1 MRRALAAALVTIL
14 GGAGIVVGAVAP
26 ATAADVA
33 FSVDDFNGN
42 SMGEMT
48 ELEDTGYECVY
59 SDNASVTVASGTMQ
73 VSVPGEDSRGCR
85 YASAGV
91 KWTAPTSVNIEQG
104 GADRLTLKYRNVT
117 PSGPSAI
124 TFGIRAVDVNGKVAQ
139 VGGLTRNGGSGE
151 DFLTIRYA
159 PAYVGDVSYL
169 QFEGGFDKSQVKSIT
184 LLMAATASSQA
195 IGVTFEGVGSNVGE
209 PTYQA
214 PAIGAASEYVFD
226 GYSSYSFD
234 VTGYPTP
241 TVTATGVPSW
251 LSVVQT
257 PGDGVVR
264 VTLSGDPG
272 GSGTTASVRFTA
284 TVANSLTAQATI
296 PVGTPRISP
305 VPSDPVTLV
314 RGKPAD
320 LVVGTAT
327 PSSKG
332 LSVTSASEI
341 PAGMTISLQG
351 NAVRFAGTPTQ
362 GPGPFSVI
370 VMLSNGYEYAQMT
383 VSGVITE
390 APDIDGPS
398 SLSFTE
404 GTAITPVS
412 FTVTGDPVP
421 TVTAEDLPPGL
432 TLGPTGIL
440 SGTPTTPGDYDV
452 VVRAVTPT
460 EQAVHHVTIAVASRA
475 QVLAPTT
482 ATWAAGTAVSMPLMR
497 AYGATV
503 QVTDVAPWM
512 TLAHVGD
519 DFVLT
524 GTPTLP
530 AGVNA
535 DSGTLKFVIG
545 TGTHAVRGSLEWT
558 VERREAPQ
566 LSVASTAS
574 VVAGQRVAIDVSA
587 TGYPVPTI
595 TLVNAPSW
603 LTYDAGRGQLV
614 GTPPTAGTFS
624 VDLSAGNGVGAD
636 ATSTVTIS
644 VAAPAGAVSLGVSQA
659 EQGKSFMVSATG
671 FAPYDKVEV
680 WLHSTPVLLGSATA
694 DTTGALSLRV
704 TIPANTPAGQH
715 TVVVKASSG
724 ASVSTAFRVLADDSS
739 TPQPTVSPS
748 PIDPGTVT
756 PTPTPDPTATP
767 EPTSAPGG
775 DEGTDAEAAGGD
787 NGGEGDGDAGTG
799 SAATEGGAGLSGT
812 GPVGTGVLVL
822 LASALVVLG
831 VAGVKRR
838 NA

>member
-14 GGAGIVVGAVAP
+14 GGAGVVVGAVAP

-48 ELEDTGYECVY
+48 ELEDAGYECVY

-184 LLMAATASSQA
+184 LLMAATTSNQA

-209 PTYQA
+209 PAYQA
-214 PAIGAASEYVFD
+214 PVIGAASGYVFD

-234 VTGYPTP
+234 ITGYPTP
-241 TVTATGVPSW
+241 TVGVTGVPAW
-251 LSVVQT
+251 LTVVQT

-264 VTLSGDPG
+264 VTLSGDTG
-272 GSGTTASVRFTA
+272 GAYANASVRFTA

-296 PVGTPRISP
+296 QVGTPRLEP
-305 VPSDPVTLV
+305 VPSDLVTLA

-320 LVVGTAT
+320 VVVGTAT

-332 LSVTSASEI
+332 LTIAGTSELPAGTSA
-341 PAGMTISLQG
+341 TIVG
-351 NAVRFAGTPTQ
+351 NTVRLTGTPT
-362 GPGPFSVI
+362 GRAGFFSAT
-370 VMLSNGYEYAQMT
+370 VMLFNGYVGAPMT
-383 VSGVITE
+383 FSGVITE
-390 APDIDGPS
+390 APAIDGPG

-404 GTAITPVS
+404 GTAITPVA

-421 TVTAEDLPPGL
+421 AVTAEGLPPGL
-432 TLGPTGIL
+432 TMGPTGIL

-482 ATWAAGTAVSMPLMR
+482 ATWAAGAPVSIPLMR
-497 AYGATV
+497 AYDRTP
-503 QVTDVAPWM
+503 QVTGAEPWM
-512 TLAHVGD
+512 TFAHDGD

-535 DSGTLKFVIG
+535 DSGTL
-545 TGTHAVRGSLEWT
+545 T
-558 VERREAPQ
+558 
-566 LSVASTAS
+566 
-574 VVAGQRVAIDVSA
+574 
-587 TGYPVPTI
+587 
-595 TLVNAPSW
+595 
-603 LTYDAGRGQLV
+603 
-614 GTPPTAGTFS
+614 
-624 VDLSAGNGVGAD
+624 
-636 ATSTVTIS
+636 
-644 VAAPAGAVSLGVSQA
+644 
-659 EQGKSFMVSATG
+659 
-671 FAPYDKVEV
+671 
-680 WLHSTPVLLGSATA
+680 
-694 DTTGALSLRV
+694 
-704 TIPANTPAGQH
+704 
-715 TVVVKASSG
+715 
-724 ASVSTAFRVLADDSS
+724 
-739 TPQPTVSPS
+739 
-748 PIDPGTVT
+748 
-756 PTPTPDPTATP
+756 
-767 EPTSAPGG
+767 
-775 DEGTDAEAAGGD
+775 
-787 NGGEGDGDAGTG
+787 
-799 SAATEGGAGLSGT
+799 
-812 GPVGTGVLVL
+812 
-822 LASALVVLG
+822 
-831 VAGVKRR
+831 
-838 NA
+838 

>member
-1 MRRALAAALVTIL
+1 M
-14 GGAGIVVGAVAP
+14 
-26 ATAADVA
+26 
-33 FSVDDFNGN
+33 
-42 SMGEMT
+42 
-48 ELEDTGYECVY
+48 Y

-139 VGGLTRNGGSGE
+139 VGGLTRNGGGGE
-151 DFLTIRYA
+151 DFLTIRYV

-226 GYSSYSFD
+226 GYRSTSFD

-241 TVTATGVPSW
+241 TVNVTGVPAW
-251 LSVVQT
+251 LTASQT
-257 PGDGVVR
+257 TIDGGVR

-272 GSGTTASVRFTA
+272 ATATTASVHVA
-284 TVANSLTAQATI
+284 ASVANSLTAQATI
-296 PVGTPRISP
+296 RVGTPQISP
-305 VPSDPVTLV
+305 VPGSEVMLV
-314 RGKPAD
+314 RDREVDVA
-320 LVVGTAT
+320 VGTAT

-332 LSVTSASEI
+332 LTVVGSVGLPAGTSAVVV
-341 PAGMTISLQG
+341 GDT
-351 NAVRFAGTPTQ
+351 VRLTGTPTQ
-362 GPGPFSVI
+362 GAGPFVAT
-370 VMLSNGYEYAQMT
+370 VTLSNGYGMAPLP
-383 VSGVITE
+383 VSGYITE
-390 APDIDGPS
+390 APDIDGPG

-412 FTVTGDPVP
+412 FTVTGNPVP

-432 TLGPTGIL
+432 TLGPTGTL
-440 SGTPTTPGDYDV
+440 SGTPTTPGDYAV
-452 VVRAVTPT
+452 VVRAITPT
-460 EQAVHHVTIAVASRA
+460 EQVIHHVTIAVASRA
-475 QVLAPTT
+475 EVLAPTT
-482 ATWAAGTAVSMPLMR
+482 ATWAAGAAVSMPLMR
-497 AYGATV
+497 AYRANV

-566 LSVASTAS
+566 VTVASTAS
-574 VVAGQRVAIDVSA
+574 VVAGQPVAIDVSA
-587 TGYPVPTI
+587 TGYPVPTM
-595 TLVNAPSW
+595 TVVNAPSW
-603 LTYDAGRGQLV
+603 LTYDAGRGRLV

-659 EQGKSFMVSATG
+659 EQGKSFVVSATG

-715 TVVVKASSG
+715 TVVVKARLG
-724 ASVSTAFRVLADDSS
+724 RERL
-739 TPQPTVSPS
+739 
-748 PIDPGTVT
+748 
-756 PTPTPDPTATP
+756 
-767 EPTSAPGG
+767 
-775 DEGTDAEAAGGD
+775 
-787 NGGEGDGDAGTG
+787 DGLPCPRG
-799 SAATEGGAGLSGT
+799 
-812 GPVGTGVLVL
+812 
-822 LASALVVLG
+822 
-831 VAGVKRR
+831 
-838 NA
+838 